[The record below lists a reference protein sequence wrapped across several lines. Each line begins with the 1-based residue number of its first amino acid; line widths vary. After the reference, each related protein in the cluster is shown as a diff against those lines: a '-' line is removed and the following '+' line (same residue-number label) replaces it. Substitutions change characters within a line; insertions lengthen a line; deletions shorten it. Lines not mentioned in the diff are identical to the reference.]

1 MPPPVER
8 QQASLDLWPREH
20 DLPPRWDGLPVQW
33 SQWSDT
39 SGVMICPPPPQPE
52 RCTHCATTE
61 APMITIGRIWTEKAT
76 APTAI
81 GPARLRNGKH
91 LVGLLTAFRC
101 PVCEH
106 DHVVDPNGDSWD
118 LDDTDY
124 TDDGSW
130 DVRAG
135 T

>member
-1 MPPPVER
+1 MPQPTDG
-8 QQASLDLWPREH
+8 QQASLDLWPREN

-33 SQWSDT
+33 SPWSDT
-39 SGVMICPPPPQPE
+39 RGVMICPPPRHPE
-52 RCTHCATTE
+52 RCTHCGTTE
-61 APMITIGRIWTEKAT
+61 AAMITIGRIWTEKAT

-81 GPARLRNGKH
+81 GRARLRNGLH

-101 PVCEH
+101 PACEH

-124 TDDGSW
+124 TDGSW
-130 DVRAG
+130 DVTAG

>member
-1 MPPPVER
+1 MAPTDG

-33 SQWSDT
+33 GDWSDT
-39 SGVMICPPPPQPE
+39 AAMFICPPPRRPE
-52 RCTHCATTE
+52 RCAHCGTT
-61 APMITIGRIWTEKAT
+61 AAALINTGRIFTDEAS

-81 GPARLRNGKH
+81 GRARLNGGRH
-91 LVGLLTAFRC
+91 LVGFISAFRC
-101 PVCEH
+101 PRCER
-106 DHVVDPNGDSWD
+106 DRVLDPTGQEWD

-130 DVRAG
+130 DNDPK
-135 T
+135 